1 MATYTVDLFT
11 TLDGFGS
18 GRVAYWGKEG
28 PELVE
33 QRARTYG
40 ENDQTLV
47 FGANTY
53 RLMLRFAPAEE
64 DPSFAPLNAAR
75 KIVISRTLE
84 EPLTWA
90 NSTLVA
96 EDALDAVPRL
106 KAESPVPLRSHGS
119 ISMNRAL
126 LAAGLVDRLEV
137 MVFPIITGESGKNPI
152 LAGLPDIDLELVD
165 SRLFD
170 GRVQQLVYVSPSAE
184 RDQPIRRHRIRSVSS
199 HQCSSSSANSSSS
212 EGLRQAVGPRTGPA
226 VGSDA

>member
-1 MATYTVDLFT
+1 MATYTIYLFT
-11 TLDGFGS
+11 TLDGFGT
-18 GRVAYWGKEG
+18 GRVAFWGKEG
-28 PELVE
+28 PELLE
-33 QRARTYG
+33 QRFRTYA
-40 ENDQTLV
+40 EEDQTLV

-53 RLMLRFAPAEE
+53 RLLARFAPAEE
-64 DPSFAPLNAAR
+64 DPTFAPLNAAR

-90 NSTLVA
+90 NSMLIA

-119 ISMNRAL
+119 IAMNRAL

-137 MVFPIITGESGKNPI
+137 MVFPAIAGTSGEQPI

-170 GRVQQLVYVSPSAE
+170 GRVQQLVYIPTV
-184 RDQPIRRHRIRSVSS
+184 
-199 HQCSSSSANSSSS
+199 
-212 EGLRQAVGPRTGPA
+212 L
-226 VGSDA
+226 